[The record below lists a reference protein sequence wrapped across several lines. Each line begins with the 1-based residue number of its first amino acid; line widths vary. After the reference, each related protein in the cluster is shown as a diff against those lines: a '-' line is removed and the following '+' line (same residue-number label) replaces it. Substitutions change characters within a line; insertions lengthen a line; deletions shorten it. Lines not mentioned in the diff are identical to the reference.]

1 MDNKTSYEPPVAVLQ
16 VHNDKELDYATT
28 EASVSSSNN
37 SSSRSSISSFDSNH
51 DHAAPLELGL
61 VINALQTSLTEQ
73 QQQEEEQEEERPV
86 ETHVTANQSVSS
98 PRPTS
103 VAVTDVLPAVTFGSK
118 GLKREEAVIVDYE
131 LDHGATSTSRESNT
145 TGSANVIV
153 LDCIDPKSVKPNNL
167 TPREQEK
174 ADEPVLRAT
183 HHLFSNRFMKAKRL
197 FEQQAQ
203 SDPLYALGL
212 GSMAFLKALMSNNQQ
227 AAENAISVLVAT
239 YNLANAQIDNATR
252 KNVGGTVI
260 HYLASY
266 CNSIKFSRGSGV
278 PTNVAPAKP
287 KALEM
292 HKVNI
297 IPNGVLRA
305 HVVKAE
311 ACLQMAILY
320 LSQESMTGY
329 IKCGLNL
336 RRGSY
341 SIVWQEYKR
350 MGQLHNEY
358 IDRNTIS
365 GIQFGIGAVHLVL
378 SSLPQK
384 ILRTVAAFGWKA
396 DKHLGFALLKLCL
409 EGQRARASMSSIMLL
424 AYYTTLTSLCPQIL
438 AQEYTQPAIETLLD
452 AQKTYPNSAIFL
464 YFAGKTS
471 RLARNLALSTQSFV
485 YAIETSKNEWVEVQ
499 VLHMGSYEIGFNH
512 MMQNNWEKAAVL
524 FQMLF
529 KEKYW
534 SQPIFKYLTGAC
546 LDMMGQRTEAIL
558 AFAEIP
564 QLMVNSTSSK
574 NSSTSSIEQY
584 ILRKIKLFQSSG
596 YQDMDMTMCALEYM
610 YLFNAYEFMEITQ
623 LEQNLALTDYAL
635 SRILEAEK
643 LEYSIRTTEL
653 LPETPPPEYYD
664 QRGALL
670 LIKASILNAMG
681 RFQESIIHLNWIVDH
696 KSKITA
702 DKWVVPFAYWEVGM
716 TSWNLDQRVR
726 AKGFWEIALS
736 YTNYDFEYKLA
747 MRVNLALTRASE
759 ISIHDKQGNSMFH
772 PVQGLECDSI
782 DQSHC
787 DSDVE
792 DQSENE
798 DDKKDDDGSSTQ
810 SLNSDSTANTENMIP
825 SKVATE
831 IEIEQ
836 VVDQLKLGSESP
848 VVAQH

>member
-1 MDNKTSYEPPVAVLQ
+1 MLPLKRL
-16 VHNDKELDYATT
+16 
-28 EASVSSSNN
+28 
-37 SSSRSSISSFDSNH
+37 NH

-131 LDHGATSTSRESNT
+131 LDHGANSTSRESNT

-174 ADEPVLRAT
+174 ADEPVLRAM

-336 RRGSY
+336 RRGS
-341 SIVWQEYKR
+341 
-350 MGQLHNEY
+350 
-358 IDRNTIS
+358 
-365 GIQFGIGAVHLVL
+365 VL
-378 SSLPQK
+378 
-384 ILRTVAAFGWKA
+384 
-396 DKHLGFALLKLCL
+396 
-409 EGQRARASMSSIMLL
+409 
-424 AYYTTLTSLCPQIL
+424 
-438 AQEYTQPAIETLLD
+438 
-452 AQKTYPNSAIFL
+452 
-464 YFAGKTS
+464 
-471 RLARNLALSTQSFV
+471 
-485 YAIETSKNEWVEVQ
+485 
-499 VLHMGSYEIGFNH
+499 
-512 MMQNNWEKAAVL
+512 
-524 FQMLF
+524 
-529 KEKYW
+529 
-534 SQPIFKYLTGAC
+534 
-546 LDMMGQRTEAIL
+546 
-558 AFAEIP
+558 
-564 QLMVNSTSSK
+564 
-574 NSSTSSIEQY
+574 
-584 ILRKIKLFQSSG
+584 
-596 YQDMDMTMCALEYM
+596 
-610 YLFNAYEFMEITQ
+610 
-623 LEQNLALTDYAL
+623 
-635 SRILEAEK
+635 
-643 LEYSIRTTEL
+643 
-653 LPETPPPEYYD
+653 
-664 QRGALL
+664 
-670 LIKASILNAMG
+670 
-681 RFQESIIHLNWIVDH
+681 
-696 KSKITA
+696 
-702 DKWVVPFAYWEVGM
+702 
-716 TSWNLDQRVR
+716 
-726 AKGFWEIALS
+726 
-736 YTNYDFEYKLA
+736 
-747 MRVNLALTRASE
+747 
-759 ISIHDKQGNSMFH
+759 
-772 PVQGLECDSI
+772 
-782 DQSHC
+782 
-787 DSDVE
+787 
-792 DQSENE
+792 
-798 DDKKDDDGSSTQ
+798 
-810 SLNSDSTANTENMIP
+810 
-825 SKVATE
+825 
-831 IEIEQ
+831 
-836 VVDQLKLGSESP
+836 
-848 VVAQH
+848 